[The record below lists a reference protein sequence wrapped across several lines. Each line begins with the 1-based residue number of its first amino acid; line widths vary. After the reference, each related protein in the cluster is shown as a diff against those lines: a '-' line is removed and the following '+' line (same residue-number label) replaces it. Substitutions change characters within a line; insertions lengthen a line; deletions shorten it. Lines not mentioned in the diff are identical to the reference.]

1 MIKAN
6 CTHCG
11 KEQDRFMFIPN
22 NNILLC
28 VECWLK
34 DAQGTAKKNKY
45 KNVLNELKDN
55 SNDYRN
61 KYFSGNNS
69 FNSYFNY

>member
-1 MIKAN
+1 
-6 CTHCG
+6 
-11 KEQDRFMFIPN
+11 MFIPN

-34 DAQGTAKKNKY
+34 GALPSAKKNKY
-45 KNVLNELKDN
+45 KNTIDDIESR

>member
-11 KEQDRFMFIPN
+11 KEQDRCRFIPN

-34 DAQGTAKKNKY
+34 DALPSAKKNKY
-45 KNVLNELKDN
+45 KNTIDDIESRSNE
-55 SNDYRN
+55 YRY
-61 KYFSGNNS
+61 KYFSSNDS